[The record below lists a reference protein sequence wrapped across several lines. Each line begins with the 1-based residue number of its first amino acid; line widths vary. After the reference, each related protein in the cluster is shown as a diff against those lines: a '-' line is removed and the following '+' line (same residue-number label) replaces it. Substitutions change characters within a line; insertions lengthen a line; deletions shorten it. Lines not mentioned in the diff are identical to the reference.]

1 MLDADDPQAALE
13 EIRGQALRAML
24 EQADSDPDARA
35 ALEELQRQMEE
46 NPLLQAIQTLTEARS
61 SAEVLAAVQAHPIL
75 LGDEADEMLRQ
86 SIQTARQMGEA
97 GVVRHVEER
106 YQILRQIREQGVD
119 VEQLAAVA
127 TLPGWQTPQQHT

>member
-1 MLDADDPQAALE
+1 
-13 EIRGQALRAML
+13 ML

-97 GVVRHVEER
+97 GMVRHVEER